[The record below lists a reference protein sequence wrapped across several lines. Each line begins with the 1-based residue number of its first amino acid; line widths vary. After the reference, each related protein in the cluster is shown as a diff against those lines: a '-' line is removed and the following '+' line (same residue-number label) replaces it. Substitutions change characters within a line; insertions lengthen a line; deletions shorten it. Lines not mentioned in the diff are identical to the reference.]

1 MKLHWEKF
9 QAAYASSK
17 PELQLLIDGDKIPLC
32 ANNLIGRHNL
42 KIAKADLIVLAVNK
56 ILNLETDEV
65 LIEYLSQYTEDITMA
80 TKVINELYICAVG
93 SAPVSASVN
102 NTTFVPPPPPAEP
115 TPEVPRLRTMASD
128 SVQVGYASLEEP
140 THSSSQDS
148 VLGR

>member
-65 LIEYLSQYTEDITMA
+65 LIEYLSQYTEDKTTA
-80 TKVINELYICAVG
+80 AKVINELYVCAVG
-93 SAPVSASVN
+93 SEPTPAS
-102 NTTFVPPPPPAEP
+102 TKSTAFVPPPPPEP
-115 TPEVPRLRTMASD
+115 QPEVPKLRTMASD
-128 SVQVGYASLEEP
+128 SVQVGYASSEEP
-140 THSSSQDS
+140 THTSSQDS

>member
-1 MKLHWEKF
+1 MKLQWEKF

-32 ANNLIGRHNL
+32 ANNLIGRYNL

-56 ILNLETDEV
+56 ILNLEADEI
-65 LIEYLSQYTEDITMA
+65 LIEYLDQYTEDKAMA
-80 TKVINELYICAVG
+80 AKIINELYVCAVG
-93 SAPVSASVN
+93 SEPSTVVGINSA
-102 NTTFVPPPPPAEP
+102 TFVPPRPAEP
-115 TPEVPRLRTMASD
+115 VPEVPKLRTMASD

-140 THSSSQDS
+140 THTSSQDS